1 MSEPPTVPN
10 PWNDSSHA
18 FFTVNEHI
26 ASSLTEEQKA
36 ALGTLIYDG
45 STFIRSN
52 IALTNGETE
61 EDKLQTI
68 PNLFEAVSC
77 AYQITSTCDF
87 GKNGIKTDRVTY
99 STAETGDV
107 VFKIQDGDKNDK
119 LYSMQKIV
127 AAIESLNEQMK
138 NIYPE
143 YEPIDIAVEEP
154 EPDTAART
162 CGAAEPEPSP

>member
-1 MSEPPTVPN
+1 MIYFCEMSEPPTVPN
-10 PWNDSSHA
+10 PWQDNSHA

-26 ASSLTEEQKA
+26 ASSLTEEQKT

-77 AYQITSTCDF
+77 AYQITSTGDF
-87 GKNGIKTDRVTY
+87 GKNGIKTDYIEY
-99 STAETGDV
+99 SSDSGDITV
-107 VFKIQDGDKNDK
+107 KIQGK

-127 AAIESLNEQMK
+127 AAIESLNSQMK
-138 NIYPE
+138 NINPE
-143 YEPIDIAVEEP
+143 YEPIDITVEEPEPEPEP
-154 EPDTAART
+154 EPDTAARI
-162 CGAAEPEPSP
+162 

>member
-1 MSEPPTVPN
+1 MNEPPTVPN
-10 PWNDSSHA
+10 PWQDNSQA

-26 ASSLTEEQKA
+26 ASSLTEEQKT
-36 ALGTLIYDG
+36 ALGTLMYDG

-68 PNLFEAVSC
+68 PNLFEAVSR
-77 AYQITSTCDF
+77 AYQLTSTGDF

-107 VFKIQDGDKNDK
+107 VFKINGFDHRVLLGGRVNYC
-119 LYSMQKIV
+119 L
-127 AAIESLNEQMK
+127 
-138 NIYPE
+138 
-143 YEPIDIAVEEP
+143 AV
-154 EPDTAART
+154 
-162 CGAAEPEPSP
+162 

>member
-1 MSEPPTVPN
+1 MSDPTPTVPA
-10 PWNDSSHA
+10 PWSDSSHA

-26 ASSLTEEQKA
+26 TSSLTEEQKT

-77 AYQITSTCDF
+77 AYQLTSTGDF

-127 AAIESLNEQMK
+127 AAIESLNSQMK
-138 NIYPE
+138 NINPE
-143 YEPIDIAVEEP
+143 YEPIDITVEEP
-154 EPDTAART
+154 EP
-162 CGAAEPEPSP
+162 EPEPEPEQSP

>member
-1 MSEPPTVPN
+1 MSETEPTPTIPT
-10 PWNDSSHA
+10 PWDTMDRA
-18 FFTVNEHI
+18 FFTVNEQI
-26 ASSLTEEQKA
+26 AAALTKEQKT
-36 ALGTLIYDG
+36 ALGTLTYDG

-61 EDKLQTI
+61 ADKIQTI
-68 PNLFEAVSC
+68 PNLFQAVNS
-77 AYQITSTCDF
+77 AYEITSTGDF

-127 AAIESLNEQMK
+127 AAIQTLSERTRNM
-138 NIYPE
+138 YPNDT
-143 YEPIDIAVEEP
+143 PIDITVEEP
-154 EPDTAART
+154 EP
-162 CGAAEPEPSP
+162 

>member
-1 MSEPPTVPN
+1 MKPEQSIYFCEMSEPPTVPN
-10 PWNDSSHA
+10 PWQDNSHA
-18 FFTVNEHI
+18 FFTINEHI
-26 ASSLTEEQKA
+26 ASSLTEEQKT

-77 AYQITSTCDF
+77 AYQITSTGDF
-87 GKNGIKTDRVTY
+87 GKNGIKTDCVTY

-127 AAIESLNEQMK
+127 AAIQTLSERTRNM
-138 NIYPE
+138 YPNDT
-143 YEPIDIAVEEP
+143 PIDITVEE
-154 EPDTAART
+154 E
-162 CGAAEPEPSP
+162 EPEPSP

>member
-1 MSEPPTVPN
+1 MIYFCEMSEPPTVPN
-10 PWNDSSHA
+10 PWQDNSHA

-26 ASSLTEEQKA
+26 TSSLTEEQKT

-52 IALTNGETE
+52 IALTNGATE

-77 AYQITSTCDF
+77 AYEITSTGDF
-87 GKNGIKTDRVTY
+87 GKNGIKTDYIEY
-99 STAETGDV
+99 STAETGDITV
-107 VFKIQDGDKNDK
+107 KIQGK

-127 AAIESLNEQMK
+127 AAIESLNSQMK
-138 NIYPE
+138 NINPE
-143 YEPIDIAVEEP
+143 YEPIDITVEEPEPEPEP
-154 EPDTAART
+154 EPDTAARI
-162 CGAAEPEPSP
+162 